1 LRKQWQIATVKING
15 TYQENP
21 LRWPDGSYSVRGAAA
36 VLEIS
41 SVTVFIWLRKRRFRA
56 EQMAQG
62 MPWKI
67 WLAEEEIA
75 TIKASV
81 RHVSPSNKEAL

>member
-1 LRKQWQIATVKING
+1 MKING

-36 VLEIS
+36 VLQIS
-41 SVTVFIWLRKRRFRA
+41 PVTVFIWLRKGRFRA
-56 EQMAQG
+56 EQMAEG

-67 WLAEEEIA
+67 WLTEQEISA
-75 TIKASV
+75 VKAGV
-81 RHVSPSNKEAL
+81 RHVSPSKKEAL